1 MIILNLE
8 RTRAAVWFVFDST
21 SLRPGGSPVRGTSNP
36 ILLGIIRGPLL
47 QPALEEAREQWGRR
61 VTLKSFA
68 EVMAALGDSPLNPSQ
83 TREP

>member
-21 SLRPGGSPVRGTSNP
+21 SLKAGSP
-36 ILLGIIRGPLL
+36 ILLGIVRGPLL
-47 QPALEEAREQWGRR
+47 QPALEEAREEWGRR

-68 EVMAALGDSPLNPSQ
+68 EVMAALSDSPLAIHP
-83 TREP
+83 